1 MQRPEIC
8 SEQLYKLMRQ
18 CWSECPHDRP
28 FFTEIVQKL
37 ECTEQDE
44 HIYVNFDDIA
54 PNYVFPPTAVTE
66 MEKKNV
72 KPEQS
77 GSVVPSK
84 TNFPGGQ
91 S

>member
-1 MQRPEIC
+1 MQRPEVC

-28 FFTEIVQKL
+28 FFTEIVQRL
-37 ECTEQDE
+37 ESTERDE

-66 MEKKNV
+66 AEKNV
-72 KPEQS
+72 IKPEPQP
-77 GSVVPSK
+77 SVAPI
-84 TNFPGGQ
+84 NINILAGQ

>member
-37 ECTEQDE
+37 ETTEQDE

-66 MEKKNV
+66 TEKKVV
-72 KPEQS
+72 KPEQP
-77 GSVVPSK
+77 SVAPSK
-84 TNFPGGQ
+84 TNFSGGQ

>member
-28 FFTEIVQKL
+28 FFSEIVQKL
-37 ECTEQDE
+37 ESTERDE

-54 PNYVFPPTAVTE
+54 PNYVFPPTAITE
-66 MEKKNV
+66 KDKKDATEPATV
-72 KPEQS
+72 A
-77 GSVVPSK
+77 
-84 TNFPGGQ
+84 
-91 S
+91 